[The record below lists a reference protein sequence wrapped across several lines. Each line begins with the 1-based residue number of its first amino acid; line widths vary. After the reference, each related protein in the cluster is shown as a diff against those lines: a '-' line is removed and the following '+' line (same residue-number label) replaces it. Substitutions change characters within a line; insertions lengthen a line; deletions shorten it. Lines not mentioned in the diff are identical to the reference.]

1 MIYIGEWKK
10 RDFEKH
16 APDGVHAEEFCRQV
30 MRNYD
35 PRLWPHVD
43 NVCIYVFRG
52 SQPGTYAA
60 YYDMD

>member
-10 RDFEKH
+10 RDFETH
-16 APDGVHAEEFCRQV
+16 APEGMRAEEFCRQV
-30 MRNYD
+30 MRDYD

-43 NVCIYVFRG
+43 KVCIYVFRG
-52 SQPGTYAA
+52 SHTGAYAA